1 MYLDEE
7 VKIILLSKIGLNI
20 NVVIYQILKNI
31 NHGQISIN
39 NKYISNN
46 ILLLEKP
53 SRKIF

>member
-31 NHGQISIN
+31 NHGQI
-39 NKYISNN
+39 
-46 ILLLEKP
+46 
-53 SRKIF
+53 

>member
-31 NHGQISIN
+31 NHG
-39 NKYISNN
+39 
-46 ILLLEKP
+46 
-53 SRKIF
+53 